1 MFNNLIES
9 SSHVKEF
16 KRRGSFLLFTTATYV
31 VLFVVTGVVSIYA
44 YDAHLETQN
53 TELEIT
59 FVPLREAEQPPQP
72 IRNTIRSASN
82 SDTNETRST
91 RTQLIDSVDNPNNVP
106 PKISTVAESVPPA
119 RPDSIIGRYDVDPP
133 TRPGNTRGVP
143 NGTGN
148 TPVVNIPDDP
158 PPPAPDPKP
167 VVPKVLKVSDGV
179 LRGTAI
185 SLPQPNYSPIA
196 KQLKI
201 QGTVSV
207 QILIDEQGKVISAEA
222 VSGPQML
229 IPEAKRA
236 ALQARFTPTK
246 LSGQPVKVS
255 GVITYKFTLGQ

>member
-9 SSHVKEF
+9 SSHAKEF
-16 KRRGSFLLFTTATYV
+16 KRRGSFLLFTTATYA

-44 YDAHLETQN
+44 YDAHLETQG

-59 FVPLREAEQPPQP
+59 FVPLRPTEEEPQP
-72 IRNTIRSASN
+72 VKNTIRSASN
-82 SDTNETRST
+82 SDSNETRST
-91 RTQLIDSVDNPNNVP
+91 RTRLIDSVDNPNNVP

-119 RPDSIIGRYDVDPP
+119 RFDSIIGDRNVDPP
-133 TRPGNTRGVP
+133 TRPGNNRGVP

-148 TPVVNIPDDP
+148 NTVVTIPDDP
-158 PPPAPDPKP
+158 PPPVPDPKP
-167 VVPKVLKVSDGV
+167 VVHKVLKVSDGV

-185 SLPQPNYSPIA
+185 LLPQPTYSPIA

-207 QILIDEQGKVISAEA
+207 QILIDEQGKVISAE
-222 VSGPQML
+222 VISGPQML
-229 IPEAKRA
+229 IHEARRA

-255 GVITYKFTLGQ
+255 GVITYRFILGQ